1 MSKKLTVDI
10 EARDNASDK
19 IKKLNKEL
27 TALDRAYKVSQDTL
41 RKQGDSYKTLQHSLD
56 HYTKAIKI
64 SEDKIKNIK

>member
-1 MSKKLTVDI
+1 MAKKLTVDI

-41 RKQGDSYKTLQHSLD
+41 KKQGDSYRTLQQS
-56 HYTKAIKI
+56 
-64 SEDKIKNIK
+64 